1 MAAKHTC
8 QAGRR
13 ERERE
18 REDSLPNK
26 VVDSK
31 SHQVC
36 CKAVLLQQES
46 KQKRSCKYR
55 ILIQLPQ
62 VAKAPA
68 THHCSEEQEE
78 EFKARK

>member
-1 MAAKHTC
+1 MPSRKE
-8 QAGRR
+8 RER

-31 SHQVC
+31 SHHVC

-68 THHCSEEQEE
+68 THHCSKEQEE